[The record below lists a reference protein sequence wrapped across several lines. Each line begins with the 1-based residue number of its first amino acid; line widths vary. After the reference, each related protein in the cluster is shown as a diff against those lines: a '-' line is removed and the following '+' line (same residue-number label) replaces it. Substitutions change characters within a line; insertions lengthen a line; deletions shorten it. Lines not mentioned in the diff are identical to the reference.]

1 MKPVRVLVGVFG
13 LLVLLVLLLPL
24 VARPTSVGAV
34 LTNLPFGWWFFLKRN
49 LPQLSYDWGLIV
61 TGLIC
66 TVGILLL
73 GNWFMRALF
82 RQLQRAQSPE
92 APVRNWKWSWSLG
105 IYAAIWLLF
114 LIAFGAAG
122 VWRHTTW
129 LLKSPT
135 PWHEE
140 RLNSYLEL
148 RLADGAVQQLMLEM
162 GEDLAKTRQAIIAE
176 RGYRASRQ
184 PLGEDFNVILYGNS
198 HNQVAGYL
206 IIPRNPKLLAKGHFA
221 VWTSENPGS
230 ILPLAELPATMAR
243 LDAEHPA
250 GQVTPGKE

>member
-1 MKPVRVLVGVFG
+1 MKPVRVLGGVFG

-24 VARPTSVGAV
+24 VASPTSVGAV

-49 LPQLSYDWGLIV
+49 LPQLSYDWGLLG

-73 GNWFMRALF
+73 GNGFMRTLF

-92 APVRNWKWSWSLG
+92 APARNWKWSWSWG
-105 IYAAIWLLF
+105 IYAAMWLLF

-122 VWRHTTW
+122 VLRHTTW
-129 LLKSPT
+129 LLKSPE
-135 PWHEE
+135 PWYEE

-198 HNQVAGYL
+198 RNQVAGYL

-221 VWTSENPGS
+221 VWTPENPGS